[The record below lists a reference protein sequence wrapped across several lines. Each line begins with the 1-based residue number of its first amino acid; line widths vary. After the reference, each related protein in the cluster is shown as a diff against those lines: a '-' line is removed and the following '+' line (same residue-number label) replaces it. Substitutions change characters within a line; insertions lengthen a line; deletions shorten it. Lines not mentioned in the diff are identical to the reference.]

1 MLAALF
7 SQMEALS
14 ALVPQLVVGI
24 TICGLILL
32 VLSDQ
37 RMMIP
42 VLLVQRVAILALQWP
57 ALPTSWAL
65 ISLVASLAVAAIYAL
80 TEWRLPRVHGSQAMR
95 ARRGSLA
102 LPSPSLRALAAAL
115 GLGVTYGL
123 VQAFPGIPLP
133 RLVTFTV
140 LWLIVYSALNLA
152 LADSV
157 LRTGWSA
164 LSFADA
170 CRILYLLTQ
179 PSLLAWGLWATCDVL
194 VALASAH
201 LRTHEVAALGA
212 LGQSQ

>member
-1 MLAALF
+1 
-7 SQMEALS
+7 MEALS

-24 TICGLILL
+24 TICGLVLL
-32 VLSDQ
+32 LLSDQ
-37 RMMIP
+37 RRMIP

-65 ISLVASLAVAAIYAL
+65 ISLVALLAVAAIYAL
-80 TEWRLPRVHGSQAMR
+80 TEWRLQRVHGSQAMR
-95 ARRGSLA
+95 AGRGRLA
-102 LPSPSLRALAAAL
+102 HLSPSLRALTAAL

-123 VQAFPGIPLP
+123 VQGFPWTPLP
-133 RLVTFTV
+133 RLATFTV
-140 LWLIVYSALNLA
+140 LWLIVYSALNLV

-164 LSFADA
+164 LTFSDA

-179 PSLLAWGLWATCDVL
+179 PTLLAWGLWATCDVL

-201 LRTHEVAALGA
+201 LRTHEASALA
-212 LGQSQ
+212 TGQSQ